1 MLVFQHDKK
10 YPIEHT
16 SASVVGSSPLN
27 GLCSEDDDD
36 LCIKYWLI
44 LIGKYYQWHE
54 NKKLNRSEEKLFGTR
69 LRKTVCNN

>member
-44 LIGKYYQWHE
+44 LIGKYI
-54 NKKLNRSEEKLFGTR
+54 NGMRTRNLTDLKKNYLEQD
-69 LRKTVCNN
+69 